1 MNQYKV
7 GLFQATKDGVFE
19 GVGGVLQ
26 EWIGGCVL
34 EGYRMVGPALPVA
47 NPSGV
52 YLIVTMELD
61 DDHDA
66 DRQDHGETPSG
77 FYEPIG

>member
-1 MNQYKV
+1 MNKYKV
-7 GLFQATKDGVFE
+7 GLFQAAR
-19 GVGGVLQ
+19 GGLQ
-26 EWIGGCVL
+26 DWVGGCVL

-47 NPSGV
+47 NEGGV
-52 YLIVTMELD
+52 YLVVTMELD
-61 DDHDA
+61 DDHDD